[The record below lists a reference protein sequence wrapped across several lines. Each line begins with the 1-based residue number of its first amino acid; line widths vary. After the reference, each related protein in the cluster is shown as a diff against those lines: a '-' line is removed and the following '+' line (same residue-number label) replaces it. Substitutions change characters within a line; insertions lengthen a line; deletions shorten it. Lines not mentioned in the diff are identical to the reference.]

1 VAGAPFDADI
11 NLTAHFGQNL
21 FTGVSYRLGGNGAGE
36 SASVLAGFY
45 LSENLSMCMAYDMG
59 LSDLKGTQN
68 GSLELVVG
76 YSLGG
81 RSNGSQVVDPRN
93 L

>member
-1 VAGAPFDADI
+1 
-11 NLTAHFGQNL
+11 
-21 FTGVSYRLGGNGAGE
+21 
-36 SASVLAGFY
+36 
-45 LSENLSMCMAYDMG
+45 MAYDMG